1 MFQYINSIFT
11 ICIKRKILL
20 SAHNMWTNLWAI
32 SYSFCDECQYAR
44 QLTYQSSIYIYI
56 YQSWT
61 KISLTP
67 LRTGAKIVKAT
78 SQRAT
83 ITSTVLLRLN
93 TRRNAMGLLIARY
106 LSILMA
112 VIVNTEAATATPMNT
127 NDYSVRQ

>member
-1 MFQYINSIFT
+1 MCAQYVSEFMGYFIFSLWHMSI
-11 ICIKRKILL
+11 C
-20 SAHNMWTNLWAI
+20 
-32 SYSFCDECQYAR
+32 
-44 QLTYQSSIYIYI
+44 SSINAWKFNI
-56 YQSWT
+56 ST

-112 VIVNTEAATATPMNT
+112 VMVNTEAATATPTNT
-127 NDYSVRQ
+127 SDYLVRRWKFRVPLSRFLNQSHPRLPNIISV